1 MAFSLKRFLFP
12 VNVRPIPF
20 DTDWIDIGGIATASV
35 YTALD
40 AVGGPFQLTH
50 LPLTGEIR
58 TVLVQDEDKEEISSV
73 IHLFDEPLETVTA
86 DHAPFDV
93 VSNDMNKQVGEV
105 MVTGAEYTTSANSS
119 FATVDGLTIRFTA
132 PNGILTGHYKTLGT
146 PNIAS
151 SKRLMVRFLGVSMS
165 SDNIDNV

>member
-1 MAFSLKRFLFP
+1 MAISLKRFFFP

-40 AVGGPFQLTH
+40 AVGDPFQIPD

-58 TVLVQDEDKEEISSV
+58 TVLVQDEDKEDISSV
-73 IHLFDEPLETVTA
+73 IHLFDSPLETKTA
-86 DHAPFDV
+86 DHDPFDI

-105 MVTGAEYTTSANSS
+105 LVTGAEYSTSANSS

-132 PNGILTGHYKTLGT
+132 KGGMLIGQYKTLGT
-146 PNIAS
+146 PNIAA

-165 SDNIDNV
+165 PDNVNV